1 MGICRTLLRWGADV
15 YVEPTF
21 VSPPVPSDVA
31 HLLTKHLAAPFDL
44 LIQHSDPDNL
54 GISDAAAQCSDVKVA
69 WSMWEFGG
77 TKPLARR
84 ASSFAKR
91 MRHFDMA
98 LMYDQVAVD
107 AWRPHG
113 PRRLPW
119 AVLQGG
125 YEAGEYKYY
134 GERDWYGERFMF
146 AQPLDCKVLTP
157 SGWRLMRDLVVGD
170 EVLDPEGGVQRVEKI
185 WPRGELDRY
194 RVRMTD
200 GSETYCSEDHLWQVR
215 KTDSRHP
222 DQWRTVPLSEITR
235 SGVKYRNDHRWALP
249 CPRVDLP
256 VAAQPLD
263 PYMMGLLLGD
273 GSLGHRP
280 GDPARFYSAD
290 PELVAELGRRI
301 PPGTALQ
308 FIRSTGECDSWDI
321 VRDLPRECLLAESKV
336 RCSVSGEVVALGL
349 CHNHYAN
356 ESYHRRLGQWREK
369 ARNPVT
375 RVLEQ
380 LGLAGLVAHEK
391 FLPQCY
397 EMASPEQRLA
407 VLRGLMD
414 TDGTVTSHAASFTS
428 TSAKLAEGVRFLVRS
443 LGGYASLYLP
453 PSRPGQRQ
461 QHMVHVA
468 MSDCPFLLERKAKLW
483 SARQARITR
492 PKIRRI
498 ASVECAGRA
507 EMQCI
512 TVSGSGLYITD
523 HVIPTHNCMNG
534 QLHAR
539 KSPYVTIQAFTEL
552 KYERPGAWDASN
564 PEASGFDSARLGLH
578 TTIGD
583 PLVVFGHLIPGMKV
597 WHEMWEKPVLEEFYR
612 AAHVLVAPSR
622 GEGKNLPA
630 LEMMTTGGAV
640 AATNWGGMTQWLSP
654 EYAYPLDYTL
664 GPTDAAY
671 PDGAFDAK
679 VSVATVK
686 EFMWH
691 AFTHRGEVREKA
703 ELAARVIPQM
713 CDWPVVM
720 ERFFERVRDNVPG
733 KGEVLYNKAMQCRRE
748 RGMLDDRQAV

>member
-77 TKPLARR
+77 AKPLARR
-84 ASSFAKR
+84 TSSFAKR
-91 MRHFDMA
+91 MRPFDLAM
-98 LMYDQVAVD
+98 MYDQVAVD
-107 AWRPHG
+107 AWQPHG
-113 PRRLPW
+113 PRKLPW

-146 AQPLDCKVLTP
+146 
-157 SGWRLMRDLVVGD
+157 
-170 EVLDPEGGVQRVEKI
+170 I
-185 WPRGELDRY
+185 
-194 RVRMTD
+194 
-200 GSETYCSEDHLWQVR
+200 
-215 KTDSRHP
+215 
-222 DQWRTVPLSEITR
+222 
-235 SGVKYRNDHRWALP
+235 
-249 CPRVDLP
+249 
-256 VAAQPLD
+256 
-263 PYMMGLLLGD
+263 
-273 GSLGHRP
+273 
-280 GDPARFYSAD
+280 
-290 PELVAELGRRI
+290 
-301 PPGTALQ
+301 
-308 FIRSTGECDSWDI
+308 
-321 VRDLPRECLLAESKV
+321 
-336 RCSVSGEVVALGL
+336 
-349 CHNHYAN
+349 
-356 ESYHRRLGQWREK
+356 
-369 ARNPVT
+369 
-375 RVLEQ
+375 
-380 LGLAGLVAHEK
+380 
-391 FLPQCY
+391 
-397 EMASPEQRLA
+397 
-407 VLRGLMD
+407 
-414 TDGTVTSHAASFTS
+414 
-428 TSAKLAEGVRFLVRS
+428 
-443 LGGYASLYLP
+443 
-453 PSRPGQRQ
+453 
-461 QHMVHVA
+461 
-468 MSDCPFLLERKAKLW
+468 
-483 SARQARITR
+483 
-492 PKIRRI
+492 
-498 ASVECAGRA
+498 
-507 EMQCI
+507 
-512 TVSGSGLYITD
+512 
-523 HVIPTHNCMNG
+523 MNG

-552 KYERPGAWDASN
+552 KYERPGAWDAGN

-703 ELAARVIPQM
+703 ELAARVIPRM
-713 CDWPVVM
+713 CDWPAVM
-720 ERFFERVRDNVPG
+720 ERFFERVRDAVPG
-733 KGEVLYNKAMQCRRE
+733 KGEELYNKAVQCRRE
-748 RGMLDDRQAV
+748 RGMLDDRQTV